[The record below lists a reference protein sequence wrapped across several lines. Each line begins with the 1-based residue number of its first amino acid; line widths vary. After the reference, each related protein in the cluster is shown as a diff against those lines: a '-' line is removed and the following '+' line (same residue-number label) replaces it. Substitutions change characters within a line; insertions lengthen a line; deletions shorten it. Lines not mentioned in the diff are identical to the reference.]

1 MSVTM
6 KRNCWTGLLA
16 LAAVVSAAPV
26 DAIELNLNRTV
37 ELALAQNPGL
47 QSAADRREEVASQIR
62 QARADAFPQLT
73 LVSSWD
79 RARNPSLLNSKDFE
93 EFLKQFPDGTF
104 RPAEQTLY
112 TAQVQVSQP
121 LFTWGKIGA
130 AIELAELATR
140 AVGAQIDGAMLDTA
154 LSAVRAYLDLRSS
167 RAALR
172 VIELQEEA
180 REAALEVVRAR
191 FAAGDATRLE
201 LLRAEAALAEVAP
214 AVARTRGAVAV
225 AESALRAVLGLEPG
239 VPISV
244 PDTPEQPP
252 RTLPPSEVLV
262 GAALMNRPELSDLHY
277 QEEARERQRRVIQ
290 ADGRPNADLTGAYGR
305 QARLA
310 DDLTDSLFADWRV
323 GVNLRWELFD
333 GGRRRAQVAQVG
345 SQIRQLRWQQRE
357 MRSTVAFQV
366 EQAWHAA
373 VAAAASW
380 QAAEVAARATR
391 EASRIAR
398 ENYEQGVALQAD
410 LLDTQQRE
418 IEAEVLAVTS
428 FYEALSRHAE
438 LNRAVGL
445 LPNEPWPD
453 TVSEGEQP

>member
-1 MSVTM
+1 LG
-6 KRNCWTGLLA
+6 NLLGTGTA
-16 LAAVVSAAPV
+16 LG
-26 DAIELNLNRTV
+26 IELDLSRTV

-62 QARADAFPQLT
+62 QARADAFPQVN

-93 EFLKQFPDGTF
+93 EFLKQFPGGAF

-112 TAQVQVSQP
+112 TTQVQVSQP

-130 AIELAELATR
+130 AIELAELATK
-140 AVGAQIDGAMLDTA
+140 AVSAQIDGATLDTA
-154 LSAVRAYLDLRSS
+154 LTAVRAYFDLRSS
-167 RAALR
+167 RAALQ
-172 VIELQEEA
+172 VIEFQEEA
-180 REAALEVVRAR
+180 RRVALEVVQAR
-191 FAAGDATRLE
+191 FAVGDATRLE

-239 VPISV
+239 EPISV
-244 PDTPEQPP
+244 PERAEKPP
-252 RTLPPSEVLV
+252 KDLPPSELLV
-262 GAALMNRPELSDLHY
+262 ATALMRRPELSDLHF
-277 QEEARERQRRVIQ
+277 QEEARLRQQKVIQ

-310 DDLTDSLFADWRV
+310 DNLTDSLFADWRV
-323 GVNLRWELFD
+323 GVVLRWELFD

-357 MRSTVAFQV
+357 ARSAVAFQV
-366 EQAWHAA
+366 EQTWHATF
-373 VAAAASW
+373 AATSSW

-428 FYEALSRHAE
+428 FYEALVRQAE

-445 LPNEPWPD
+445 LPTEPWPD
-453 TVSEGEQP
+453 AAPEGEQE